1 MWKYTTATD
10 EGLTKR
16 RDTLTAIFGPTN
28 APVITGNSTFVTFSR
43 ISPEQKS
50 IAEKYIGK
58 KIWERKLTPLPR
70 FSE

>member
-16 RDTLTAIFGPTN
+16 RDTLTAIN